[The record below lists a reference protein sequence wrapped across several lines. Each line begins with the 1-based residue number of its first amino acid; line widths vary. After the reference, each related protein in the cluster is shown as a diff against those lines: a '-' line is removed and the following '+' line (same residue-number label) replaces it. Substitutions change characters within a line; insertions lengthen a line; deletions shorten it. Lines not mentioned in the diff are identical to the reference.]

1 MDVEDSSITV
11 GGIFTLP
18 HDSTLGSLPTVMARA
33 IHHFRIRRL
42 MSRIHSA
49 LYSDVTICDPADETY
64 RTQVAKF
71 RTEVDNWRA
80 SAPTMLNKG
89 QELSLFATAA
99 WFDLEYHY
107 VLLQL
112 YRRQITHGQ
121 TDPADPAILI
131 CLQAAQSMC
140 QTYRRLY
147 MQRSMT
153 CTWAALHEV
162 FLAGLMYLH
171 CIWTFPTAREAHMQ
185 GQVHSTCGN
194 CTVVLVI
201 MAERWHEA
209 ATYRDIFENLAN
221 RTMAMVDQKMPLS
234 TPPLVTGLEGGDLA
248 EQMTLIDDMEIPEGF
263 DELLMSLVGDSHQQ
277 WLLGDD
283 QM

>member
-1 MDVEDSSITV
+1 
-11 GGIFTLP
+11 
-18 HDSTLGSLPTVMARA
+18 
-33 IHHFRIRRL
+33 
-42 MSRIHSA
+42 
-49 LYSDVTICDPADETY
+49 
-64 RTQVAKF
+64 
-71 RTEVDNWRA
+71 
-80 SAPTMLNKG
+80 
-89 QELSLFATAA
+89 
-99 WFDLEYHY
+99 
-107 VLLQL
+107 
-112 YRRQITHGQ
+112 
-121 TDPADPAILI
+121 
-131 CLQAAQSMC
+131 
-140 QTYRRLY
+140 
-147 MQRSMT
+147 
-153 CTWAALHEV
+153 
-162 FLAGLMYLH
+162 
-171 CIWTFPTAREAHMQ
+171 MQ